1 MIRRM
6 MTRARGTADSRFR
19 PKRLVQ
25 AAVLM
30 LVIAALVTWGYPL
43 VLSRGG
49 PAGPVAVLGW
59 LALAAVPLLL
69 VAAIVR
75 RLAR

>member
-1 MIRRM
+1 
-6 MTRARGTADSRFR
+6 
-19 PKRLVQ
+19 V
-25 AAVLM
+25 
-30 LVIAALVTWGYPL
+30 LVIAALVTWGHPL

-59 LALAAVPLLL
+59 VALAAVPLLL
-69 VAAIVR
+69 VAAIGR